1 MGNPCEKVESPG
13 EKDLIPT
20 KVFHPRP
27 HPEDP
32 FGMLCRWMGNP
43 ALSVSPR
50 KRGSWEGGDGGL
62 KHQAHFESSSVFV
75 QWDEQHPS
83 CRT

>member
-1 MGNPCEKVESPG
+1 MGNPCKKVESLG
-13 EKDLIPT
+13 EKDLVPT

-27 HPEDP
+27 HSEDP
-32 FGMLCRWMGNP
+32 FGMLCRWPGNP
-43 ALSVSPR
+43 GLSVSQR
-50 KRGSWEGGDGGL
+50 KRGSWESGEDGP

-83 CRT
+83 